1 MWNEEEFLTRKE
13 LRQERK
19 QLRQKDRSK
28 YKKTDQKKLASKEL
42 MKEDFL
48 LHGRVLSII
57 SQNIEVQ
64 TTEGKK
70 YRCSLRGLLKKERA
84 RDKNLVIVGDRV
96 LFEPLQEPEGSI
108 HAIVPRTSVLSRQD
122 NLHRIQRHLIAAN
135 VDQVFITQSCVQ
147 PPIKPPIIDRY
158 LIAAEKGGIC
168 PVLLFNKIDLVEK
181 GSKEEEVLHTCA
193 EMYTKLGISVL
204 LASAKTGEGLD
215 ILKDKMKE
223 ATSVFSG
230 QSGTGKTSLINAISG
245 FQLETREIVCTTW
258 KGAHTTTTAR
268 LLELPFDGYCV
279 DTPGIRSFGIWDLEP
294 DDLKHYF
301 SEFFEESRHCAFTDC
316 SHLHEPGCKVRTMV
330 EEGTLSVL
338 RYESY
343 VNLYESL
350 KKVHRPR

>member
-1 MWNEEEFLTRKE
+1 MWNEEEFFTRKE

-19 QLRQKDRSK
+19 QLRHKDRSK
-28 YKKTDQKKLASKEL
+28 YKKTDQKKILPKELSKEVS
-42 MKEDFL
+42 FL
-48 LHGRVLSII
+48 EGRVLSII
-57 SQNIEVQ
+57 SQKIEVQ
-64 TTEGKK
+64 TADRKK
-70 YRCSLRGLLKKERA
+70 YLCSVRGLLKKEKA
-84 RDKNLVIVGDRV
+84 RDKNLVIVGDVV
-96 LFEPLQEPEGSI
+96 LFEPLQGTEGFI
-108 HAIVPRTSVLSRQD
+108 HAIAPRKSVLSRQD

-181 GSKEEEVLHTCA
+181 KSAEEDMLYTCS

-204 LASAKTGEGLD
+204 LISAKTGEGIDSLRE
-215 ILKDKMKE
+215 KMKE

-245 FQLETREIVCTTW
+245 MELETREIVCTTW

-268 LLELPFDGYCV
+268 LLELPFGGYCV
-279 DTPGIRSFGIWDLEP
+279 DTPGIRSFGVWDLEAE
-294 DDLKHYF
+294 DLKHYF
-301 SEFFEESRHCAFTDC
+301 SEFFAESCHCAFSDC
-316 SHLHEPGCKVRTMV
+316 SHLHEPGCKVLTMV
-330 EEGTLSVL
+330 EEGTLSLL

-343 VNLYESL
+343 THLYETL